1 MSFVGKPLGAHLR
14 GDDNLSAEPHCR
26 AAENDDTVV
35 PMALSETLHARL
47 RQSPGLGGAPL
58 GNLFRALSDRTAIA
72 LARYAH
78 AAGARYF
85 DTAPHYGHGRSERRL
100 GDALRDFPRDDYLL
114 STKVGRLLEPRA
126 DAPADQHGYVD
137 TLPFVQR
144 YDYTAKGVRRSL
156 ADSLLRLG
164 LARVD
169 LVYVHDIDRAVH
181 GDAHPRRLADA
192 LDGGFPALATLKAEG
207 TIGGYGLGVN
217 DVEICRKV
225 LRHAD
230 LDADQSALPEL
241 LPECQRRGVI
251 IVLGGPFNSGILATG
266 AHPRDGS
273 TPHFNYAP
281 APPAIVERVAAIER
295 VCGEFAVPL
304 PAAALQF
311 PLGHPAVTCVLPGA
325 RSAAEFDENLRH
337 ARYPIPA
344 RFWRA
349 LRDQHLINAH
359 APLPGE
365 RPSPTLRD
373 ALPR

>member
-1 MSFVGKPLGAHLR
+1 
-14 GDDNLSAEPHCR
+14 
-26 AAENDDTVV
+26 
-35 PMALSETLHARL
+35 MALSETLRTRL

-72 LARYAH
+72 LVRYAH

-85 DTAPHYGHGRSERRL
+85 DTAPHYGHGRSERRV

-126 DAPADQHGYVD
+126 DAPGDQHGYID

-156 ADSLLRLG
+156 ADSLQRLG
-164 LARVD
+164 LARID
-169 LVYVHDIDRAVH
+169 LVYVHDIDRATH
-181 GDAHPRRLADA
+181 GEAHPRRLADA
-192 LDGGFPALATLKAEG
+192 LEGGFPALATLKAEG

-217 DVEICRKV
+217 DVAICREV

-230 LDADQSALPEL
+230 LDVILLAGRYTLADQSALPEL
-241 LPECQRRGVI
+241 LPECHRRGVI

-266 AHPRDGS
+266 ARPPDGS
-273 TPHFNYAP
+273 VPHFNYAP
-281 APPAIVERVAAIER
+281 APRAVVEHVAAIER
-295 VCGEFAVPL
+295 VCGQFAVPL

-349 LRDQHLINAH
+349 LRDQHLIDAH

-365 RPSPTLRD
+365 QPSPALRHRPSR
-373 ALPR
+373 